1 MSGILAC
8 SKQVVSRC
16 SCWLR
21 SSSWAVLRSARRL
34 RLALGFGSDDALTR
48 LHFSKADDN
57 IPVLRHPSNLCPQR
71 QAYHTRHHQ
80 DTDRTMM
87 GRMKFSILICQVAL
101 VVGDQRLAAISAFD
115 ERVPDMS

>member
-16 SCWLR
+16 SYWLR

-34 RLALGFGSDDALTR
+34 KLALGFGSDDASTR

-57 IPVLRHPSNLCPQR
+57 IPVL
-71 QAYHTRHHQ
+71 
-80 DTDRTMM
+80 
-87 GRMKFSILICQVAL
+87 
-101 VVGDQRLAAISAFD
+101 
-115 ERVPDMS
+115 